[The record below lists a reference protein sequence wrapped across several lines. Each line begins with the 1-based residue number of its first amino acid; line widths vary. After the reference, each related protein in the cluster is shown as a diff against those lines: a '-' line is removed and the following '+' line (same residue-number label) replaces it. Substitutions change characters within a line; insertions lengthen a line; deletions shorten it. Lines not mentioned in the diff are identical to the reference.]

1 MTKPDRSDDD
11 DFYDQGFDRKG
22 FVSVWAGKIE
32 PRLESEIDVLQDLCG
47 VGYYRLSDQEG
58 NNFDFEEVPLQAL
71 LKDVSYSKS
80 FTDNVLQAAE
90 KKGVFQARWVVL
102 QYDFHYDPTKVTRQ
116 IADDPIFIGAFPFTT
131 EDKK

>member
-11 DFYDQGFDRKG
+11 DFYDQDFERDG
-22 FVSVWAGKIE
+22 FVSVWAGE
-32 PRLESEIDVLQDLCG
+32 LAPRLGHEVDVLQERCG

-71 LKDVSYSKS
+71 IRDMSYSKS
-80 FTDNVLQAAE
+80 FMDNVLRAAE
-90 KKGVFQARWVVL
+90 EKGCFQARWVVL
-102 QYDFHYDPTKVTRQ
+102 QYEFHYDPTKVMRQ

-131 EDKK
+131 EDE